1 MSAIEYNCDM
11 AYIRRTF
18 KYMFKAFGALAL
30 VCLPAA
36 VLLGI
41 FTKPMASLAYLVEYS
56 KTYVKGFPDMFWLI
70 FNKYATKYVYPLV
83 LIFIALIFCTSLAL
97 SVIEKHFR
105 VGKLM
110 LVSPLKQINNYF
122 LPVLISFFIL
132 SLILT
137 LYGMIQSGLLTLLHM
152 LMSGKGFPTAFNMV
166 IAVVLSVGLFVLAVF
181 ASCSTMY
188 WTPMMVIY
196 GFSFGDAA
204 ASSLRLIDKKSGGII
219 LGLLTPFAIVAV
231 FASAVSFIGISYVR
245 IALAVILYLF
255 LIMYLVS
262 YIMISMF
269 DLSGMERRDEK
280 RAVGGN

>member
-1 MSAIEYNCDM
+1 
-11 AYIRRTF
+11 
-18 KYMFKAFGALAL
+18 
-30 VCLPAA
+30 
-36 VLLGI
+36 
-41 FTKPMASLAYLVEYS
+41 
-56 KTYVKGFPDMFWLI
+56 
-70 FNKYATKYVYPLV
+70 
-83 LIFIALIFCTSLAL
+83 
-97 SVIEKHFR
+97 
-105 VGKLM
+105 
-110 LVSPLKQINNYF
+110 
-122 LPVLISFFIL
+122 
-132 SLILT
+132 
-137 LYGMIQSGLLTLLHM
+137 
-152 LMSGKGFPTAFNMV
+152 
-166 IAVVLSVGLFVLAVF
+166 
-181 ASCSTMY
+181 
-188 WTPMMVIY
+188 MVIY

>member
-1 MSAIEYNCDM
+1 M

-196 GFSFGDAA
+196 GFSFRDAA
-204 ASSLRLIDKKSGGII
+204 ASSFRLLDGKTGGILI
-219 LGLLTPFAIVAV
+219 GLLTPFLIVAV
-231 FASAVSFIGISYVR
+231 AGTLLSFAGNVYVR
-245 IALAVILYLF
+245 CAVGVLLYLF
-255 LIMYLVS
+255 LIVYVIS
-262 YIMISMF
+262 FIMVSMF
-269 DLSGMERRDEK
+269 GLSDMERRDIK
-280 RAVGGN
+280 SYSGGNYGGV